1 MIKKNVTRAS
11 NQDIFFGYGPL
22 ATSRECIDEPSG
34 SGAMELVR
42 MIKKN

>member
-1 MIKKNVTRAS
+1 
-11 NQDIFFGYGPL
+11 L

-42 MIKKN
+42 MIKKNWQIHEIILFHEMYVE